1 MCYEVWD
8 WVGGSEEVATGY
20 ALALALAMAME
31 RYGR

>member
-20 ALALALAMAME
+20 ALALAMAME